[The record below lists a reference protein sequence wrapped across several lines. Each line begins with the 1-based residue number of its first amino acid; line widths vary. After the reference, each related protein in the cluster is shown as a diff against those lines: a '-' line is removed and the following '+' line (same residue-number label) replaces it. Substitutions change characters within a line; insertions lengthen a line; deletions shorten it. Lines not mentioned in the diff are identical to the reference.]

1 MTTRSSF
8 EGQQRHSGADLPNT
22 SSSYAGS
29 SGRQSDDSAFY
40 AFGDDW
46 DKPPKMSSAL
56 AQFLHEKAAVPMEF
70 INDFEQAALVW
81 NMKSFMKWFSMGTTS
96 DVAKRFGTDFCMK
109 YPIQI
114 ARLSVLYQFL
124 REHPLAISE
133 TDPNT
138 PNYQSFD
145 REEWWSF
152 LQENRRDIKAEWDD
166 AFDQLFQEATERIT
180 NRSSV
185 AQPEYQ
191 FPLPR
196 TPASNHPTPPPLTYS
211 TGAGFATRDVI
222 INRSPPVSEFVTR
235 EVNINRSPPVSNFA
249 TREVNIN
256 RSPPVSDFATREGTF
271 NRPPPVSE
279 IETQKVNTSPAFS
292 PIPDNPA
299 GFMDRIQ
306 RREIEKGN
314 DRYDESTK
322 IKRSFISTEI
332 KPWNGNWE
340 SFPMLKNQIVAAT
353 LKAGMSHC
361 TDDEVIRQYVTS
373 GGGYNNHPRFP

>member
-114 ARLSVLYQFL
+114 ARISVLNQFL

-185 AQPEYQ
+185 AQPEFQ
-191 FPLPR
+191 VPLPR
-196 TPASNHPTPPPLTYS
+196 TPVSIHPNPPPLTYS
-211 TGAGFATRDVI
+211 TGAGFATREVM
-222 INRSPPVSEFVTR
+222 INRSPLVSEFVTR
-235 EVNINRSPPVSNFA
+235 EVNINRSPPVSDFV
-249 TREVNIN
+249 TRDVNIN
-256 RSPPVSDFATREGTF
+256 RSPPVSDFATRERLLIDHLWSRKSKPKRYIPHQHFHPFPITLRASWTASNAGKSKKATIDMM
-271 NRPPPVSE
+271 NLPKLKGVSYRPRSGLGME
-279 IETQKVNTSPAFS
+279 IGRLSQ
-292 PIPDNPA
+292 
-299 GFMDRIQ
+299 
-306 RREIEKGN
+306 
-314 DRYDESTK
+314 
-322 IKRSFISTEI
+322 
-332 KPWNGNWE
+332 
-340 SFPMLKNQIVAAT
+340 
-353 LKAGMSHC
+353 C
-361 TDDEVIRQYVTS
+361 
-373 GGGYNNHPRFP
+373 

>member
-1 MTTRSSF
+1 MMTRSSF
-8 EGQQRHSGADLPNT
+8 EGQQRCSGADLPNT
-22 SSSYAGS
+22 SSLYTGS

-114 ARLSVLYQFL
+114 ARISVLNQFL

-196 TPASNHPTPPPLTYS
+196 TPVSNHPSPPPLTYS

-222 INRSPPVSEFVTR
+222 INRSPPVSEFVNR

-256 RSPPVSDFATREGTF
+256 RSPPVSDFVTREVNINRSPPVSDFATRERTF

-292 PIPDNPA
+292 PIPVTLRASWTASNA
-299 GFMDRIQ
+299 GKSKKATIDMMNLPKLKGVSYRP
-306 RREIEKGN
+306 RMEIGKV
-314 DRYDESTK
+314 S
-322 IKRSFISTEI
+322 
-332 KPWNGNWE
+332 
-340 SFPMLKNQIVAAT
+340 Q
-353 LKAGMSHC
+353 C
-361 TDDEVIRQYVTS
+361 
-373 GGGYNNHPRFP
+373 